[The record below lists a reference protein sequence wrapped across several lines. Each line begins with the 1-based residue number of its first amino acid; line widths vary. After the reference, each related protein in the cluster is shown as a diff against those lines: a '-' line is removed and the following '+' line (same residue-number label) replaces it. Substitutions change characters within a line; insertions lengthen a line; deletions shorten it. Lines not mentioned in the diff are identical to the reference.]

1 MTHFDEMTCLLY
13 LDGQL
18 EPLKARELELHTR
31 SCSPCRALL
40 AALQRESALLH
51 QAMVE
56 QEEGVPARLLS
67 PPGRE
72 GVPWVWIASLGLA
85 GLGAF
90 TVWNE
95 VIEPW
100 QQSLS
105 QAGFGGENLLAMLFF
120 SGVFWKGWSQMAI
133 VFQILAV
140 ITLGTGVFYF
150 LRRRRHRLSP
160 VTMILYALALFL
172 ATPQGAAAAEIKK
185 AERYSLPAGET
196 LKNDLLIFSGPVR
209 IEGTVDGDV
218 IAFCESMTIEG
229 HVTGDVI
236 VFTRRLTMNGT
247 VDGSV
252 RSFANNIDI
261 SGKVARSVM
270 AFAEGLELR
279 QGSDVGWSALLFGK
293 SIDLTGRVG
302 RDVTLFGGD
311 RVGVEG
317 FIGGDF
323 AMDGDDLSI
332 ASSAEILG
340 KATYKGRK
348 EPSVEAGAKLAS
360 PLEKIV
366 PSRKPRYYSFGF
378 YWDMF
383 MGYASV
389 LTLGLV
395 IMLISPSAFRGVTRE
410 ARRPG
415 ALIGAVVVLAVPVA
429 AIIACITLV
438 GFALGI
444 VSAVLWLILLYIA
457 QVYVG
462 GSIGEM
468 LLGPASTRGAQFGR
482 LAAGL
487 AVLRVASA
495 LRYILL
501 PGAGPWLLFWLI
513 VASWGIGA
521 VTLAIYERAR
531 WKPTL
536 APPVTGP
543 AF

>member
-18 EPLKARELELHTR
+18 DSLKARELELHTR
-31 SCSPCRALL
+31 SCIPCRALL

-51 QAMVE
+51 QAMLE
-56 QEEGVPARLLS
+56 QEESVPARLLS

-72 GVPWVWIASLGLA
+72 GVPWAWIVALGFA

-95 VIEPW
+95 IIEPW
-100 QQSLS
+100 QRSLS

-140 ITLGTGVFYF
+140 ITLGMGVAFF

-160 VTMILYALALFL
+160 VTMILGALALFL
-172 ATPQGAAAAEIKK
+172 AIPQGAAAAEIKK
-185 AERYSLPAGET
+185 GERYSLPAGET

-247 VDGSV
+247 VDGSI

-279 QGSDVGWSALLFGK
+279 QGSDVGWGALLFGK
-293 SIDLTGRVG
+293 SVDLAGRVG
-302 RDVTLFGGD
+302 RDVTAHAD
-311 RVGVEG
+311 RVGLEG
-317 FIGGDF
+317 YVAGDFMMDGGD
-323 AMDGDDLSI
+323 LNI
-332 ASSAEILG
+332 ASTAEVLG
-340 KATYKGRK
+340 KATYRGRK
-348 EPSVEAGAKLAS
+348 EPTVEPGAKLAS
-360 PLEKIV
+360 PLEKVV
-366 PSRKPRYYSFGF
+366 PDRKPRYYSFGF
-378 YWDMF
+378 YWDIF

-389 LTLGLV
+389 LALGMV
-395 IMLISPSAFRGVTRE
+395 ILLISPSAFRAVTRE

-415 ALIGAVVVLAVPVA
+415 ALVGAVVVLAVPVA

-438 GFALGI
+438 GFALGM
-444 VSAVLWLILLYIA
+444 VSAVLWLILLYVA

-462 GSIGEM
+462 GSIGEL

-487 AVLRVASA
+487 AVVHVASA

-531 WKPTL
+531 WKPSIT
-536 APPVTGP
+536 P
-543 AF
+543 AAEPAV

>member
-1 MTHFDEMTCLLY
+1 
-13 LDGQL
+13 
-18 EPLKARELELHTR
+18 
-31 SCSPCRALL
+31 
-40 AALQRESALLH
+40 
-51 QAMVE
+51 
-56 QEEGVPARLLS
+56 
-67 PPGRE
+67 
-72 GVPWVWIASLGLA
+72 
-85 GLGAF
+85 
-90 TVWNE
+90 
-95 VIEPW
+95 
-100 QQSLS
+100 
-105 QAGFGGENLLAMLFF
+105 
-120 SGVFWKGWSQMAI
+120 MAI

-160 VTMILYALALFL
+160 VTMILCALALFL
-172 ATPQGAAAAEIKK
+172 AIPQGAAAAEIKK

-209 IEGTVDGDV
+209 IEGTVDGDI

-279 QGSDVGWSALLFGK
+279 QGSDVGWGALLFGK
-293 SIDLTGRVG
+293 SVDLAGRVG
-302 RDVTLFGGD
+302 RDVTVHADRAGLEGYVAGSFQVDGGD
-311 RVGVEG
+311 
-317 FIGGDF
+317 
-323 AMDGDDLSI
+323 LNI
-332 ASSAEILG
+332 ASTAEVLG
-340 KATYKGRK
+340 KATYRGRK
-348 EPSVEAGAKLAS
+348 EPTVEAGAKLAS
-360 PLEKIV
+360 PLERIV
-366 PSRKPRYYSFGF
+366 PDRKPRYYSFGF
-378 YWDMF
+378 YWDIF

-389 LTLGLV
+389 LALGLV
-395 IMLISPSAFRGVTRE
+395 IVLISPSAFRAVTRE

-438 GFALGI
+438 GFALGM
-444 VSAVLWLILLYIA
+444 VSAVLWLILLYVA

-513 VASWGIGA
+513 IASWGIGA

-536 APPVTGP
+536 APPVTEP
-543 AF
+543 AL